1 MVRMANGDCFYF
13 FRVCLLL
20 SWQLVV
26 PPLPCAVI
34 NTEDRAV
41 SQPGSYHSWFGS
53 NITSKGRC
61 NTPVSSVPVLE
72 VSCNSVVYIRCCLHW
87 KSNVYHNRDVS
98 RVLQDISIGRC
109 VYMFDVHRHTHVYTQ
124 MLLHAQALGQEVLS
138 VLRSLPVY
146 TECESAE
153 TFW

>member
-1 MVRMANGDCFYF
+1 M
-13 FRVCLLL
+13 
-20 SWQLVV
+20 
-26 PPLPCAVI
+26 
-34 NTEDRAV
+34 